1 MMMMMMLRRM
11 RMRMIM
17 RNEVQEDKVQDDDVE
32 KEEDHVRT
40 PQHGH
45 TVWGIIEKQSEDS
58 SLEKTVHVFLNVAVA
73 AWKNHISD

>member
-1 MMMMMMLRRM
+1 
-11 RMRMIM
+11 MIM

-45 TVWGIIEKQSEDS
+45 TVWGIIEKQS
-58 SLEKTVHVFLNVAVA
+58 
-73 AWKNHISD
+73 